1 MISSFFMVALLN
13 LYTKIGLTFNALVLK
28 ADFYLQ
34 PYFSNKQG
42 CLEIKW
48 WVGNPN
54 LFIINS
60 KEKWTTPY
68 WCFAHLYKSYSLH
81 IAILPKKKKRRFTIN
96 TPLKN
101 FWVST
106 SFYTFAH
113 TKLVLCV
120 AQKEYFMLSTLNST
134 FAFRKTKTLF
144 HGHVLCFNKY
154 CLLSLF
160 HSSYLTTILS
170 NVQAIV
176 CEFLIGK
183 VTDLRILTICLE
195 TCGMLV

>member
-1 MISSFFMVALLN
+1 MMSRESKSLHNQLKREMDNSLLMLCPFIQKLFASYSYTAEKKALHNKHSS
-13 LYTKIGLTFNALVLK
+13 KILS
-28 ADFYLQ
+28 FYLIL
-34 PYFSNKQG
+34 YFCSHQ
-42 CLEIKW
+42 
-48 WVGNPN
+48 
-54 LFIINS
+54 
-60 KEKWTTPY
+60 
-68 WCFAHLYKSYSLH
+68 
-81 IAILPKKKKRRFTIN
+81 
-96 TPLKN
+96 
-101 FWVST
+101 T
-106 SFYTFAH
+106 SF
-113 TKLVLCV
+113 VCV

-154 CLLSLF
+154 CLISLF

>member
-1 MISSFFMVALLN
+1 MSRESKSLHNQLKREMDNSLLM
-13 LYTKIGLTFNALVLK
+13 LCPFIQK
-28 ADFYLQ
+28 
-34 PYFSNKQG
+34 
-42 CLEIKW
+42 
-48 WVGNPN
+48 
-54 LFIINS
+54 LF
-60 KEKWTTPY
+60 
-68 WCFAHLYKSYSLH
+68 ASYSYT
-81 IAILPKKKKRRFTIN
+81 AEKKKKAFHNKHSSKKFLSFYLI
-96 TPLKN
+96 LY
-101 FWVST
+101 FCSHQT
-106 SFYTFAH
+106 SF
-113 TKLVLCV
+113 VCV

-154 CLLSLF
+154 CLISLF